1 MTEDDE
7 RKIRALSRDP
17 NIIGR
22 IVQSIAPNIYG
33 HTDIKTSVALSLFGG
48 VNKVVEGKMNIRGD
62 INVLLLGDPGTA
74 KSQVLKYV
82 EQTAHRAVFATGQ
95 GASAVGL
102 TASVRRD
109 PMTSEWTLEGGALVL
124 ADQGTCLID
133 EFDKMNDQDR
143 TSIHEAME
151 QQTISISKAGI
162 VTTLHAR
169 CAIVAAANPIG
180 GRYNSTVPFSQ
191 NVQLTEP
198 ILSRFDIL
206 CVVRDTVDPAE
217 DERLAKF
224 VVGSHA
230 RAHPNQQEEGA
241 AETSKEDEDADSM
254 EVDAPGEKYEL
265 IPQELLR
272 KYILYARQHCRP
284 KLYQIDQDKVA
295 RLFADMRRESMAT
308 GAYPITVSR
317 SHGVDEY

>member
-1 MTEDDE
+1 
-7 RKIRALSRDP
+7 
-17 NIIGR
+17 
-22 IVQSIAPNIYG
+22 
-33 HTDIKTSVALSLFGG
+33 
-48 VNKVVEGKMNIRGD
+48 
-62 INVLLLGDPGTA
+62 
-74 KSQVLKYV
+74 
-82 EQTAHRAVFATGQ
+82 VFATGQ

-124 ADQGTCLID
+124 ADKGTCLID

-162 VTTLHAR
+162 VTTLQAR
-169 CAIVAAANPIG
+169 CSIVAAANPIG
-180 GRYNSTVPFSQ
+180 GRYNSTIPFSQ
-191 NVQLTEP
+191 NVELTEP

-206 CVVRDTVDPAE
+206 CVVRDTVDPVE

-224 VVGSHA
+224 VVASHG
-230 RAHPNQQEEGA
+230 RAHPLVNSAYGYSDK
-241 AETSKEDEDADSM
+241 SKATQTEDLDM
-254 EVDAPGEKYEL
+254 EVEGDAPPIKEGE

-272 KYILYARQHCRP
+272 KYILYAREKCRP
-284 KLYQIDQDKVA
+284 KLYQIEQDKIA

-308 GAYPITVSR
+308 GAYPITVSAFVY
-317 SHGVDEY
+317 SSCNIHSLLTGSSS